1 MNKPIYLIILIF
13 STMVTAQEIVISDG
27 LTINKSETVTITFTD
42 VTRDILY
49 QNTENG
55 VEIVYT
61 PKGKL
66 ELTNKEYKRFVKDVK
81 EAGKY
86 KGEVLYE
93 EGEKYGKLSTKTIQR
108 DKYVVD
114 SWIFIEHAIY
124 FSNLE
129 VQTGEILLKD
139 INKL

>member
-1 MNKPIYLIILIF
+1 MNKLIYLIILIF

-114 SWIFIEHAIY
+114 SYSYVEYAIY

-129 VQTGEILLKD
+129 VQTGELLLKD

>member
-1 MNKPIYLIILIF
+1 MKKMTLLLIVLF
-13 STMVTAQEIVISDG
+13 STIGTAQEIILSDG
-27 LTINKSETVTITFTD
+27 LTINKAETVTITFRD
-42 VTRDILY
+42 LTRDILY

-93 EGEKYGKLSTKTIQR
+93 EGEKYGKLSTKTVQR

-129 VQTGEILLKD
+129 VQTGELLLKD

>member
-93 EGEKYGKLSTKTIQR
+93 EGEKYGELSTKTIQR
-108 DKYVVD
+108 DKYFID
-114 SWIFIEHAIY
+114 SYSYIEHAIY
-124 FSNLE
+124 FSNLK

>member
-1 MNKPIYLIILIF
+1 
-13 STMVTAQEIVISDG
+13 MVTAQEIVISDG

-86 KGEVLYE
+86 KSEVLYE
-93 EGEKYGKLSTKTIQR
+93 EGEKYGKLSTKTVQR

-129 VQTGEILLKD
+129 VQTGELLLKD

>member
-1 MNKPIYLIILIF
+1 MNKLIYLIILIF

-81 EAGKY
+81 AAGKY
-86 KGEVLYE
+86 KSEVLYE
-93 EGEKYGKLSTKTIQR
+93 EGEKYGKLSTKTVQR

-129 VQTGEILLKD
+129 VQTGELLLKD

>member
-1 MNKPIYLIILIF
+1 MNKLIYLIILIF

-86 KGEVLYE
+86 KSEVLYE
-93 EGEKYGKLSTKTIQR
+93 EGEKYGKLSTKTVQR

-129 VQTGEILLKD
+129 VQTGELLLKD

>member
-1 MNKPIYLIILIF
+1 MNKLIYLIILIF

-93 EGEKYGKLSTKTIQR
+93 EGEKYGKLSTKTVQR

-129 VQTGEILLKD
+129 VQTGELLLKD